1 MELNL
6 LAVSP
11 TAAAPVKRHQ
21 LDSLFNELEQVIG
34 SLMLTKPFVAFPAKV
49 GAAARLLFGNGQVPD
64 VALTDYNDSK
74 LSD

>member
-1 MELNL
+1 MELNP

-11 TAAAPVKRHQ
+11 TAATPVKRHQ
-21 LDSLFNELEQVIG
+21 SDSLFNELERVIG

-49 GAAARLLFGNGQVPD
+49 GAAARLLFGCRQVPD
-64 VALTDYNDSK
+64 VALTDYYDSK